1 MNQFPALMIGGPPH
15 SGKSV
20 LAYSLTQAL
29 RARQIDHYLL
39 RACPD
44 GEGDWSTEADQG
56 MVQILRPKGVF
67 NAVFVAQIHQAI
79 QGRLLPL
86 LVDVGGQPRPDQEV
100 ILAAC
105 SHAIL
110 IAADAAG
117 LATWRALAQRLN
129 IPVIAEL
136 ISSLT
141 DPDARWSD
149 TTTPLRGRIFGLE
162 RGQHVAGPVV
172 QQLVDVVATH
182 LALPTAGIR
191 RLYLAMAP
199 VEMAVDLDRVAL
211 KLGLQINGRWLPSEI
226 LPILQYLSTDVPLAI
241 YGRGTVWLYAAL
253 ALRSWPTAFYQ
264 FDPRLGWVQ
273 PLPITLAPDAQ
284 PDLLDWCFW
293 QMKKSTFGHR
303 KSQHLGL
310 CTKIV
315 IIEKVNSWPAK
326 KSTADTPEVGVALFA
341 PGSHNGA
348 PLTRPRQSPPFAKAD
363 KCVTTYTAVCAAS
376 LHSPLPSPRS
386 GLCTHPVLVLPA
398 PLSAHSAPVRS
409 LR

>member
-1 MNQFPALMIGGPPH
+1 MHQFPALMIGGPPH

-44 GEGDWSTEADQG
+44 GEGDWSNEADQG

-149 TTTPLRGRIFGLE
+149 TTTPLRGRIFGLV

-172 QQLVDVVATH
+172 QRLVDVVATH
-182 LALPTAGIR
+182 LALPTAEIR

-226 LPILQYLSTDVPLAI
+226 LPVLRYLPTDAPLAI

-253 ALRSWPTAFYQ
+253 ALHSWPAPFHQ

-273 PLPITLAPDAQ
+273 PWPITLTPDAQ
-284 PDLLDWCFW
+284 PGLLDWQIDTQADHCLL
-293 QMKKSTFGHR
+293 QLRIVDNYLAYHTDQPLALPVLPQTH
-303 KSQHLGL
+303 GL
-310 CTKIV
+310 ILSGKLPY
-315 IIEKVNSWPAK
+315 WLW
-326 KSTADTPEVGVALFA
+326 TALVRAFT
-341 PGSHNGA
+341 
-348 PLTRPRQSPPFAKAD
+348 QSFAKFD
-363 KCVTTYTAVCAAS
+363 NCLGFDRVRTRFAAS
-376 LHSPLPSPRS
+376 PSIEANGQCRQPPDMGRGSP
-386 GLCTHPVLVLPA
+386 A
-398 PLSAHSAPVRS
+398 
-409 LR
+409 